1 MLITLSAV
9 LPLIY
14 FIRALLQSESHGS
27 DDELLED
34 GMLRIDRL
42 DDRNVIPL
50 AVLTIT
56 MMAASTVLL
65 QVPALRATIQNP
77 LPLAPGRWM
86 AALPTALVM
95 TTLCHMGFIC
105 FGSRLEKPLTKT

>member
-1 MLITLSAV
+1 LI
-9 LPLIY
+9 
-14 FIRALLQSESHGS
+14 RGLLQSENHGCS
-27 DDELLED
+27 DELFEG
-34 GMLRIDRL
+34 GMFRIDRL
-42 DDRNVIPL
+42 DHRNVIPL

-56 MMAASTVLL
+56 MVAASTVLL
-65 QVPALRATIQNP
+65 QVLALRATMQNP

-86 AALPTALVM
+86 AALSTALVM